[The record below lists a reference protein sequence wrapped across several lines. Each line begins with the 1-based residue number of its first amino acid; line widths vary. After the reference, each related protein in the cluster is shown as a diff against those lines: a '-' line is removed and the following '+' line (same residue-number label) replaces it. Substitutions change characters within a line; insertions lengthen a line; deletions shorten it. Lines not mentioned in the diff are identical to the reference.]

1 MRLSG
6 IITKG
11 GKQTGLIPDEVEVE
25 GSISSFSLAQLEKN
39 AQRVKDCALGSAMC
53 MGCSAEVEIQD
64 GYQGRIPNQ
73 ILSDVCR
80 KELENIDEP
89 LLEGM
94 PFDYGGEDLGNISR
108 VIPICNPY
116 ITIFPDYKI
125 SNHTEQFRELA
136 NSDAGYHCIEVSG
149 KAMTR
154 TLIDLFLE
162 PDIIDQAKKELQER
176 LEHE

>member
-1 MRLSG
+1 MEKMNRKDVSEEQIKIEKEKAQERERRAILMKANDVKEETFTFDISG
-6 IITKG
+6 E
-11 GKQTGLIPDEVEVE
+11 L
-25 GSISSFSLAQLEKN
+25 L
-39 AQRVKDCALGSAMC
+39 VK
-53 MGCSAEVEIQD
+53 
-64 GYQGRIPNQ
+64 
-73 ILSDVCR
+73 